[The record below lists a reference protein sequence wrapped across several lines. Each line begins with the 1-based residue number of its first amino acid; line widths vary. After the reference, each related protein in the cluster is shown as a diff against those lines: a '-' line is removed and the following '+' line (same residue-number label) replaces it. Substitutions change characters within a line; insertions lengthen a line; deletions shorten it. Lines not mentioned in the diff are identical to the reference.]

1 VPCSYFFFFFC
12 FSYSVLY
19 FYMLPQR
26 LYIFNLIP
34 SAFFPFGPPILT
46 AEVPSRIWQIN
57 IVSMPGPQLIIVA
70 KREPVG
76 FIGYFVGGGAMCVCV
91 CGVDWKAVA
100 CLWRTDLRMT
110 ECLAH
115 RLTFDP
121 CLFAFSYI
129 INLEWTQHISIAK

>member
-1 VPCSYFFFFFC
+1 
-12 FSYSVLY
+12 
-19 FYMLPQR
+19 
-26 LYIFNLIP
+26 
-34 SAFFPFGPPILT
+34 
-46 AEVPSRIWQIN
+46 
-57 IVSMPGPQLIIVA
+57 MPGPQLIIVA

-91 CGVDWKAVA
+91 CVWVVGGMFGVDWKAVA

-110 ECLAH
+110 ECLPH

-129 INLEWTQHISIAK
+129 IAK